1 MYWCCRN
8 NSPLPLIPAMT
19 DFEEFHNRVP
29 KRIIVSGFVLAMLLD
44 FMPFPFETF
53 FWLPEFTALVLL
65 YWALYKPQSVGVG
78 TAFIVGLL
86 ADIGTAAP
94 LGQHALSY
102 MVMVFLVQQ
111 RQRQIMVHSHGIQAV
126 AVLGALLC
134 NQAVMALVRLM
145 HDHRFA
151 DWQGF
156 AAPFV
161 GALLWPLLSK
171 IMLGL
176 LNSRRLR

>member
-1 MYWCCRN
+1 
-8 NSPLPLIPAMT
+8 MT

-29 KRIIVSGFVLAMLLD
+29 KRIIVSGFMLAMLLD

-65 YWALYKPQSVGVG
+65 YWALHKPQSVGVG
-78 TAFIVGLL
+78 TAFAVGLL

-111 RQRQIMVHSHGIQAV
+111 RRRQIMLYSYGVQAA
-126 AVLGALLC
+126 AVFAALLC
-134 NQAVMALVRLM
+134 NQAVIALVRLM
-145 HDHRFA
+145 HIHVFT
-151 DWQGF
+151 DWKSF
-156 AAPFV
+156 AAPLT
-161 GALLWPLLSK
+161 GALLWPLLDK
-171 IMLGL
+171 ITLGL
-176 LNSRRLR
+176 LNSRSLR